1 MKEIQLMRI
10 IFWGKGDRALRCFE
24 ALQENGYSISLIITH
39 PQENTAWYSSLFRC
53 AKKLNIE
60 FLAPENPN
68 TVQVEQKIRS
78 LSPDLLI
85 FAGYGKIINQNL
97 IDIPSIMSIN
107 LHGGK
112 LPEYRG
118 SSPMNWVLIN
128 GENSFTLTIIRMDA
142 GVDTGDI
149 LMEKT
154 FDISLDDTILDL
166 HSIANKVFPLMLL
179 EVVSSIENVSYTLVP
194 QDESLA
200 SYYPLRFPDDGLVF
214 FDQLTSR
221 ELHNRIRALTEPY
234 PCAFTL
240 YKGRRVNLVS
250 SKIHRYDYFGEPGRI
265 YKISSGKGLLVC
277 AKDKC
282 LWIKGAYFADDSTLL
297 ENLVSRYDK
306 MDTISSIVARWTN
319 MPDKWSR

>member
-1 MKEIQLMRI
+1 MRI

-24 ALQENGYSISLIITH
+24 ALQKNGYSISLIVTH
-39 PQENTAWYSSLFRC
+39 RQESTTWYSSLFEY
-53 AKKLNIE
+53 AKKSNIE

-68 TVQVEQKIRS
+68 TIPIEQKIRS
-78 LSPDLLI
+78 LSPDLSI

-128 GENSFTLTIIRMDA
+128 GEKSFTLTVIRMDA

-154 FDISLDDTILDL
+154 FNISLDHTIQEL
-166 HSIANKVFPLMLL
+166 HSIANKAFPLMLL
-179 EVVSSIENVSYTLVP
+179 EVVSSIEKVSYTLTP
-194 QDESLA
+194 QDERLA

-214 FDQLTSR
+214 FDQLTSE

-234 PCAFTL
+234 PCAFTF
-240 YKGRRVNLVS
+240 YKGRRVNLIS
-250 SKIHRYDYFGEPGRI
+250 SKMHKHNYFGEPGRI
-265 YKISSGKGLLVC
+265 YKTSPKAGLLIC
-277 AKDKC
+277 AMNRC
-282 LWIKGAYFADDSTLL
+282 LWIKRAYFADDSTLL
-297 ENLVSRYDK
+297 KNVVSRYDK
-306 MDTISSIVARWTN
+306 MDTISGVT
-319 MPDKWSR
+319 MTHLTKLQK

>member
-1 MKEIQLMRI
+1 MRI

-24 ALQENGYSISLIITH
+24 ALQKNGYSISLIVTH
-39 PQENTAWYSSLFRC
+39 PQENTTWYSSLFEY
-53 AKKLNIE
+53 AKKSNIE
-60 FLAPENPN
+60 FLATKNPN
-68 TVQVEQKIRS
+68 TIPIEQKIRS
-78 LSPDLLI
+78 LSPDLSI

-107 LHGGK
+107 LHSGK

-128 GENSFTLTIIRMDA
+128 GGNSFTLTIIRMDA

-149 LMEKT
+149 LMERT
-154 FDISLDDTILDL
+154 FNISLDDTIQEL
-166 HSIANKVFPLMLL
+166 HSIANKAFPLMLL
-179 EVVSSIENVSYTLVP
+179 EVVSSIEKVSYTLTP

-214 FDQLTSR
+214 FDQLTSE

-234 PCAFTL
+234 PCAFTF

-250 SKIHRYDYFGEPGRI
+250 SKMHKHNYFGEPGRI
-265 YKISSGKGLLVC
+265 YKTSPKSGLLIC
-277 AKDKC
+277 AMDKC
-282 LWIKGAYFADDSTLL
+282 LWIKRAYFTDDSTLL
-297 ENLVSRYDK
+297 ENSVHRYNT
-306 MDTISSIVARWTN
+306 MDTISSVTITHLT
-319 MPDKWSR
+319 KLQK